1 MATRNRIIYQSQA
14 VALQGAATNN
24 SPVVIPGVQSITY
37 GIDVTREDVNQ
48 FGTIGAVDRV
58 VTEAPTATQEVQFH
72 FPNGVTTAAMLNSLI
87 TGSLSSDE
95 NGLIIGLDDEGSEFG
110 ESELPAENVSLLGG
124 RLSSFSLEA
133 SVGAIPTITLG
144 FEGTSLAYGAA
155 INWGGNAAGGTAV
168 DYHAALQTFTD
179 VVVTLANASATHFA
193 NAQSVTISFD
203 LGSEGLQRLGT
214 TAAAATLVYARV
226 PTLPA
231 TVTMEVEGLA
241 VDKGM
246 SLQLL
251 NMNTKASSA
260 GTTDVGGRATVS
272 VVIGGSVTFSL
283 LLATLDAVSYT
294 NSIGDNATCSA
305 TFSCS
310 VGSNS
315 SPSRLTIT

>member
-1 MATRNRIIYQSQA
+1 MARNRIIYQSQA
-14 VALQGAATNN
+14 VALNGAATSNA
-24 SPVVIPGVQSITY
+24 PVVIPGVQSVTY
-37 GIDVTREDVNQ
+37 GIDVTREDVNH
-48 FGTIGAVDRV
+48 FGQIGAIDRV

-72 FPNGVTTAAMLNSLI
+72 FPNGVITANILNALI
-87 TGSLSSDE
+87 SGSLSSAE

-110 ESELPAENVSLLGG
+110 ESELSSENVALLGG

-144 FEGTSLAYGAA
+144 FEGTSLGYGAA
-155 INWGGNAAGGTAV
+155 MAWGGNAAGNAV
-168 DYHAALQTFTD
+168 PDYSAALRTFTD
-179 VVVTLANASATHFA
+179 VVVSLADASGTHFT

-214 TAAAATLVYARV
+214 TATASTLVYARV

-246 SLQLL
+246 SLQLVG
-251 NMNTKASSA
+251 MNTKSSTA
-260 GTTDVGGRATVS
+260 GTTDAGGRATVS
-272 VVIGGSVTFSL
+272 VVIGGAVTFSL
-283 LLATLDAVSYT
+283 LLASLDSVSYT

-310 VGSNS
+310 VGSGTS
-315 SPSRLTIT
+315 ASRLSIT